1 MSTSTE
7 TATISR
13 ELIEK
18 TIESLP
24 VQSRTMIRLLL
35 LQYQD
40 IEKEDIEY
48 IAVDQPDSRF
58 QAGEQPSRKFQ
69 QTFGEGTVHV
79 TSRIEQYRQLF
90 RQKRERPWLQIECL
104 KKQITLTDLSIL
116 AAEGLLTARFEVDP
130 STIKDRKKAAI
141 SALPRPEIRRLDKAW
156 DQDEISESDYQT
168 SRLLVEYQ
176 TLIRRKERQQRRLS
190 TASREFENSGLSP
203 LQDHEIA
210 HIWGIPLGS
219 LSGRKVKAMHSYVTD
234 LQCRLE
240 ADSAMPDTKESRPD
254 LWRETIRALSKKP
267 VERSVVSFIAGIE
280 RTEEMLLEKLQSLA
294 EGTMPEEF
302 ESSFWQL
309 ITRIH
314 DSEHSG
320 PWSNHARS
328 IFALQRLTAI
338 QSDIDPTIEDLED
351 DLLKIITPQAKGEAL
366 PAPEQEEQELE
377 LGEQAQGVLDAFIG
391 EIDDKRSG

>member
-7 TATISR
+7 TATIPR

-24 VQSRTMIRLLL
+24 IQGRTMIRLLL

-40 IEKEDIEY
+40 VEKEDIEY

-69 QTFGEGTVHV
+69 QTFGEGTHQVA
-79 TSRIEQYRQLF
+79 SRIEQYRQLF

-104 KKQITLTDLSIL
+104 KKQMASTDLAIS
-116 AAEGLLTARFEVDP
+116 AAEGLLTTRLEVNP
-130 STIKDRKKAAI
+130 LTIEDRKKTAI
-141 SALPRPEIRRLDKAW
+141 PALPRPETRRLNKAW
-156 DQDEISESDYQT
+156 DEDEISESDYQT

-176 TLIRRKERQQRRLS
+176 TLIRRRERQRRRFN
-190 TASREFENSGLSP
+190 TALREFENSGNSS

-219 LSGRKVKAMHSYVTD
+219 LANRKVKAMHSYVTD
-234 LQCRLE
+234 LQRQLE
-240 ADSAMPDTKESRPD
+240 IDNVMPNAENARPD
-254 LWRETIRALSKKP
+254 LWRETLRVLSKKP
-267 VERSVVSFIAGIE
+267 VERSVVSFIGGIE

-294 EGTMPEEF
+294 EGTMPEEL
-302 ESSFWQL
+302 ESTFWQL

-328 IFALQRLTAI
+328 IFALQRLSAI
-338 QSDIDPTIEDLED
+338 QSDIDPTIEGLED

-366 PAPEQEEQELE
+366 PAPEQEGQELE